1 MYHAIKQE
9 QPFQGCNWKT
19 AIPYNHG
26 VFDACIFA
34 LLSLNTLP
42 MYTSAWFGT
51 CACNYKHLNH
61 IHCCVIYR
69 TTDHL
74 GSGQFGSVDKGV
86 WMSPE
91 GEVRVAVKQLKEGTS
106 EADRVKFLK
115 EAAIMGQFQHPNVI
129 KLHGVVTMAE
139 PVCFCNCC

>member
-1 MYHAIKQE
+1 M
-9 QPFQGCNWKT
+9 
-19 AIPYNHG
+19 
-26 VFDACIFA
+26 
-34 LLSLNTLP
+34 
-42 MYTSAWFGT
+42 
-51 CACNYKHLNH
+51 H
-61 IHCCVIYR
+61 IHCCIINR

-91 GEVRVAVKQLKEGTS
+91 GQVEVAVKQLKEGTS

-139 PVCFCNCC
+139 PVCYCNSC

>member
-1 MYHAIKQE
+1 M
-9 QPFQGCNWKT
+9 
-19 AIPYNHG
+19 
-26 VFDACIFA
+26 
-34 LLSLNTLP
+34 
-42 MYTSAWFGT
+42 
-51 CACNYKHLNH
+51 H
-61 IHCCVIYR
+61 IHCCIIYR

-91 GEVRVAVKQLKEGTS
+91 GQVEVAVKQLKEGTS

-139 PVCFCNCC
+139 PVCFCSSC

>member
-1 MYHAIKQE
+1 MNLCVVLI
-9 QPFQGCNWKT
+9 
-19 AIPYNHG
+19 
-26 VFDACIFA
+26 
-34 LLSLNTLP
+34 SLNTLP
-42 MYTSAWFGT
+42 TYTSAWFNLECT
-51 CACNYKHLNH
+51 CKYIC
-61 IHCCVIYR
+61 IIYR

-86 WMSPE
+86 WTSPE
-91 GEVRVAVKQLKEGTS
+91 GQVEVAVKQLKEGTS

-139 PVCFCNCC
+139 PVCFCNSC